1 MVLEHR
7 CLHELLARDDLRGL
21 REHGELYVFEFD
33 GGHEIDWDLSS
44 LLPSRAVILG
54 RAAHDTRQKI
64 PCRIVL
70 PRAWRGRSKRRRENE
85 PKPQPAKLGQ
95 LRLNLD

>member
-33 GGHEIDWDLSS
+33 GGYEIDWDLSS

-64 PCRIVL
+64 PCRMSYPAPGV
-70 PRAWRGRSKRRRENE
+70 AGANE
-85 PKPQPAKLGQ
+85 GERTSQSRNPPSWDSCG
-95 LRLNLD
+95 